1 MKFFPESLVP
11 DPDKK
16 INLNDKD
23 LINKIIEKLVTK
35 DKNLRLIKQDQFD
48 SKQGEMVTC
57 KFLKKDKEIGIIF
70 QKVSFYDKKDFDDD
84 APLMNSFWDCMHDR
98 KLLPHVHEEL
108 SGVRVQYYPE
118 SEIVTKKLCGIKI
131 TISRKS
137 TSFAVGSVD
146 TIYNDL
152 AKENKLNNCAYNN
165 LNLYIDWIKKN
176 I

>member
-35 DKNLRLIKQDQFD
+35 DKNLRMIKQDQFD
-48 SKQGEMVTC
+48 SKQGEIVTC
-57 KFLKKDKEIGIIF
+57 KFLKKDKEIGITF
-70 QKVSFYDKKDFDDD
+70 QKASFYDKKDFDDD
-84 APLMNSFWDCMHDR
+84 VPLMNSFWDCMHNK
-98 KLLPHVHEEL
+98 KLLPHVHEKM
-108 SGVRVQYYPE
+108 SGAQYFPD
-118 SEIVTKKLCGIKI
+118 SEIDTKKLCGIRI
-131 TISRKS
+131 NISSYKH

>member
-1 MKFFPESLVP
+1 MKFFSESLVP

-16 INLNDKD
+16 ISLSDKD
-23 LINKIIEKLVTK
+23 LINKIIEKLIINDK
-35 DKNLRLIKQDQFD
+35 DLRMIKQDQFD

-57 KFLKKDKEIGIIF
+57 KFLKKDKEIGITF

-84 APLMNSFWDCMHDR
+84 VPLMNSFWDCMHDR